1 MKNSKILFFTDIHGS
16 LYAMKRICSVIE
28 EEQPDKVV
36 FLGDHLYHGPRNP
49 LPREYNPLGIVEL
62 INSINVPTI
71 LIKGNCDA
79 EIDEMVLGRHLFSR
93 YTLNIDGKQI
103 ICTHGHKLDKLDI
116 NGVFAV
122 LYGHYHVNRIS
133 DKDRVHFINVSSA
146 SLPKD
151 GCPESYGMYND
162 GKIVIK
168 DLFRG
173 NILMGTD

>member
-49 LPREYNPLGIVEL
+49 LPQEYNPLGIVEL
-62 INSINVPTI
+62 MNSINVPTI

-93 YTLNIDGKQI
+93 YTLDVDGNRI
-103 ICTHGHKLDKLDI
+103 ICTHGHKLDNIDI
-116 NGVFAV
+116 KGAFAV
-122 LYGHYHVNRIS
+122 LYGHFHVNRITEQ
-133 DKDRVHFINVSSA
+133 DGVHFVNVSSV
-146 SLPKD
+146 SLPKE
-151 GCPESYGMYND
+151 GCPESYAMYSD
-162 GKIVIK
+162 GKIIIK
-168 DLFRG
+168 DLYRG